1 VNVVA
6 EGYEEAA
13 EKVAVRGGEARLDVV
28 LARAA
33 IVEGKVVGKG
43 GDAAGG
49 ERLEFVRL
57 DGEAGAGQ
65 GEVHAL
71 RTDDDGTFQVVLP
84 PGRYRVQ
91 ARELDRS
98 ADTLA
103 EVEAERGVTRTLRLT
118 LPR

>member
-1 VNVVA
+1 MSRP
-6 EGYEEAA
+6 AA
-13 EKVAVRGGEARLDVV
+13 GWWSIAIPTPNTTRPSTRL
-28 LARAA
+28 APCAGRPRKA
-33 IVEGKVVGKG
+33 GGKG

-71 RTDDDGTFQVVLP
+71 RTDDDGTFEVVLP